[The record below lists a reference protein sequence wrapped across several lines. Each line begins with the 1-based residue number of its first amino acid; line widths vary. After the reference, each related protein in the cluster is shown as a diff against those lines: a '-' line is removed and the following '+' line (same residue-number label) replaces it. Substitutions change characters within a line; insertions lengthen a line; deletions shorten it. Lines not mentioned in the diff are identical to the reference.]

1 MKTSFALKDSKIML
15 AGPEGQL
22 EALTTWPDAE
32 KPKAVAIICHPNP
45 LYQGTMNN
53 KVVTILAKTMHK
65 LGLATVRFNY
75 RGVGASAG
83 SYGDEVGEIDDL
95 LAVKAWVSEQLPGVT
110 LWLAGF
116 SFGSFISASVANQTD
131 DVKQLI
137 SVAPAISHHNFNSL
151 NNIHCPWLVVAGEQD
166 ELVPFAEIQ
175 AFAAKPPSAL
185 TLVSVPLATHFFHG
199 QLLNLE
205 QVIVQYLSN
214 Q

>member
-1 MKTSFALKDSKIML
+1 MSISFDSKDSKIML
-15 AGPEGQL
+15 AGPVGQL
-22 EALTTWPDAE
+22 EALTTWPETD

-45 LYQGTMNN
+45 LFQGTMNN
-53 KVVTILAKTMHK
+53 KVVTILAKTLHK
-65 LGLATVRFNY
+65 LRLATVRFNY
-75 RGVGASAG
+75 RGVGASDG

-95 LAVKAWVSEQLPGVT
+95 LAVKAWVQQQLPGVT

-166 ELVPFAEIQ
+166 ELVPFTEIE
-175 AFAAKPPSAL
+175 AFAAKPPSAM

-199 QLLNLE
+199 QLLKLE
-205 QVIVQYLSN
+205 QEIVQYIN
-214 Q
+214 RK